1 MIDCNSLPSANG
13 RERRVVEVGKRHSE
27 LMERV
32 DKEFLRENTSYLDT
46 SERNCGA
53 VLGDRERACREDIVQ
68 DRSVLQD
75 LDGLST
81 GVGDGRGELELVEG
95 GDTRGGTR

>member
-46 SERNCGA
+46 SERT
-53 VLGDRERACREDIVQ
+53 VVPSLVIVKERVGRTLSKIVRTS
-68 DRSVLQD
+68 RS
-75 LDGLST
+75 
-81 GVGDGRGELELVEG
+81 
-95 GDTRGGTR
+95 